1 MSFIKKTAI
10 IGIGVLVAIGA
21 FGVFAMNGAKKT
33 STGVVPETQATPVG
47 TSNENPA
54 ASAVEDAQ
62 MVTVE
67 GTDYSFSPS
76 TINLTRDKEVTIT
89 FKNMG
94 KLPHNLV
101 ISDLGVSTDT
111 IIPGKETTVTFVPEE
126 AGTFEFICSIGNH
139 EEKGMKGTVVVK

>member
-33 STGVVPETQATPVG
+33 STGVVPETQATP
-47 TSNENPA
+47 TTAETQATPSSEEA
-54 ASAVEDAQ
+54 AQ

-111 IIPGKETTVTFVPEE
+111 ITPGKETTVTFVPEE
-126 AGTFEFICSIGNH
+126 VGTFEFICSIGNH